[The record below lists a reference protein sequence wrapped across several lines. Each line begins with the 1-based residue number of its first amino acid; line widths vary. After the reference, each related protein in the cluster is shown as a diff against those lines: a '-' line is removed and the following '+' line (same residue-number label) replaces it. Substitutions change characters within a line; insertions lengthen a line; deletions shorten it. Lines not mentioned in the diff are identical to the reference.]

1 MTPISKS
8 LILTMFQKFQAYLL
22 KNFSDLKNQKILLAL
37 SGGIDSSV
45 LLSLCLKNGLNIS
58 IAHCN
63 FQLRGKDSEDD
74 ALWIKKLAEYKKLEC
89 HIKKFD
95 IPIYAKNR
103 KTSIQMA
110 ARKLRYDWFNELSIK
125 YNYEVI
131 LVAHHAD
138 DVLETFMINLMRG
151 SGLKGLVGIPQIRG
165 KIIRPLLPFTRTEIL
180 NYANE
185 NNIKWREDA
194 SNAKTDYLRNEL
206 RHKVIPNWKATDSN
220 FHNQFST
227 TLEYL
232 GQAKIALDNVIK
244 DFKTNYFVEMEQEIK
259 ISVDKLKL
267 LNPINFLLHALFSN
281 YGFDNVKDLNQLLDA
296 QSGKQL
302 FSKTHRLVKNR
313 SHLLL
318 SEQSEDFHKTYI
330 IEQNFK
336 KIQVPIKLKLGLNNK
351 IKIADKNIACF
362 NIKLLKFPLTLRK
375 WRQSDYFYPKGLNGK
390 KKLSKYF
397 KDEKFSLL
405 DKEKQWLLC
414 SGEDIIW
421 VVGKRV
427 DERYSIEYH
436 KENRWI
442 IRNYD

>member
-1 MTPISKS
+1 MTPIPKS
-8 LILTMFQKFQAYLL
+8 LILPMFQKFKAHLL
-22 KNFSDLKNQKILLAL
+22 KNFSHLKNQKILLAS
-37 SGGIDSSV
+37 SGGIDSCV

-63 FQLRGKDSEDD
+63 FQLRGKESEDD
-74 ALWIKKLAEYKKLEC
+74 ALWIKKLAEDKKLEC

-95 IPIYAKNR
+95 TLIYAENK

-110 ARKLRYDWFNELSIK
+110 ARKLRYDWFNEISIK
-125 YNYEVI
+125 YEYEVI
-131 LVAHHAD
+131 LLAHHAD

-165 KIIRPLLPFTRTEIL
+165 KIIRPLLPFTRKEII

-185 NNIKWREDA
+185 YNVKWREDA
-194 SNAKTDYLRNEL
+194 SNAKTDYLRNKL
-206 RHKVIPNWKATDSN
+206 RHKVIPNWKATDPN
-220 FHNQFST
+220 FHNRFSN

-244 DFKTNYFVEMEQEIK
+244 DFKTKYFIKMEHQIK
-259 ISVDKLKL
+259 ISVDELKL
-267 LNPINFLLHALFSN
+267 LNPINFFLHALFAN
-281 YGFDNVKDLNQLLDA
+281 YGFDNVKDLNQLLHA
-296 QSGKQL
+296 QSGKRL
-302 FSKTHRLVKNR
+302 LSKTHRLVKNR

-318 SEQSEDFHKTYI
+318 IEQSEDFNKTYT
-330 IEQNFK
+330 IEQNIK

-351 IKIADKNIACF
+351 IKIADKNTACF

-375 WRQSDYFYPKGLNGK
+375 WRESDYFYPKGLNGK

-436 KENRWI
+436 KEDRWI

>member
-1 MTPISKS
+1 M
-8 LILTMFQKFQAYLL
+8 
-22 KNFSDLKNQKILLAL
+22 
-37 SGGIDSSV
+37 
-45 LLSLCLKNGLNIS
+45 
-58 IAHCN
+58 
-63 FQLRGKDSEDD
+63 E
-74 ALWIKKLAEYKKLEC
+74 
-89 HIKKFD
+89 
-95 IPIYAKNR
+95 
-103 KTSIQMA
+103 
-110 ARKLRYDWFNELSIK
+110 
-125 YNYEVI
+125 
-131 LVAHHAD
+131 
-138 DVLETFMINLMRG
+138 
-151 SGLKGLVGIPQIRG
+151 
-165 KIIRPLLPFTRTEIL
+165 II

-185 NNIKWREDA
+185 NNVKWREDA
-194 SNAKTDYLRNEL
+194 SNAKTDYLRNKL
-206 RHKVIPNWKATDSN
+206 RHKVIPHWKATDSN
-220 FHNQFST
+220 FHNRFSN

-244 DFKTNYFVEMEQEIK
+244 DFKTKYFIEMEHQIK

-267 LNPINFLLHALFSN
+267 LNPINFFLHALFAN

-318 SEQSEDFHKTYI
+318 TEQSDDFHKTYT
-330 IEQNFK
+330 IEQNIK

-375 WRQSDYFYPKGLNGK
+375 WRESDYFYPKGLNGK

-436 KENRWI
+436 KEDRLI

>member
-1 MTPISKS
+1 
-8 LILTMFQKFQAYLL
+8 MFQKFQEHLL
-22 KNFSDLKNQKILLAL
+22 KNFSHLKNQKILLAS
-37 SGGIDSSV
+37 SGGLDSCV
-45 LLSLCLKNGLNIS
+45 LLSLCLKNGLKIS
-58 IAHCN
+58 LAHCN
-63 FQLRGKDSEDD
+63 FQLRGKESEED
-74 ALWIKKLAEYKKLEC
+74 ALFIKKLAEDKKLEC
-89 HIKKFD
+89 HIKKFNV
-95 IPIYAKNR
+95 PIYAKNK

-110 ARKLRYDWFNELSIK
+110 ARKLRYEWFNELSIK
-125 YNYEVI
+125 YKYDVI

-151 SGLKGLVGIPQIRG
+151 SGLKGLVGIPQIRE

-185 NNIKWREDA
+185 YNLKWREDA

-220 FHNQFST
+220 FHNQFSA

-244 DFKTNYFVEMEQEIK
+244 DFKTKYFVEMEQEIK

-267 LNPINFLLHALFSN
+267 LNPINFFLHALFAN

-313 SHLLL
+313 SHWLLT
-318 SEQSEDFHKTYI
+318 EQSEEYHKTYI
-330 IEQNFK
+330 IEQNIK
-336 KIQVPIKLKLGLNNK
+336 KIKVPIKLKLGLNTNL
-351 IKIADKNIACF
+351 KIADRNIACF
-362 NIKLLKFPLTLRK
+362 NMKLLKFPLTLRK
-375 WRQSDYFYPKGLNGK
+375 WRESDYFYPKGLEGK

-427 DERYSIEYH
+427 DERYSIEYN
-436 KENRWI
+436 KEDRWI
-442 IRNYD
+442 IKNYD